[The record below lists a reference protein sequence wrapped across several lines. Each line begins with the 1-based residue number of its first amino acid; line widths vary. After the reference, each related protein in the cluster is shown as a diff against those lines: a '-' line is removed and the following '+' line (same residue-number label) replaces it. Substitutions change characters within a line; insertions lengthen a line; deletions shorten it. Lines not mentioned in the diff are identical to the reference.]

1 MLYLCVSTEKQTM
14 KNLILTFVAV
24 AILGLDISYS
34 QTTIGDVQFPTT
46 FKAGTTTL
54 QLNGGGIRKKLFL
67 DVYVEGLYL
76 QSHSKDGSAISKAN
90 EPQSVRIVI
99 TSSLVNSKNFIES
112 TKEGFQKST
121 AGNTKPI
128 QEKIDKF
135 LNLFLKYAIAK
146 GDVYDLTFLPMEGV
160 KVYRNHQYVD
170 VIPGLDFKAAL
181 FGIWLGPNPVDTK
194 LKAGLLGQ

>member
-1 MLYLCVSTEKQTM
+1 M
-14 KNLILTFVAV
+14 KNLILAFVAV
-24 AILGLDISYS
+24 AIFGLDFAYA
-34 QTTIGDVQFPTT
+34 QTTVGDVQFPTT
-46 FKAGTTTL
+46 FKAGDATL

-76 QSHSKDGSAISKAN
+76 QARSKDGNAIAKAN
-90 EPQSVRIVI
+90 EAQNVRIVI
-99 TSSLVNSKNFIES
+99 TSSLVNSNNFIES

-135 LNLFLKYAIAK
+135 LKLFLKYAIAK

-170 VIPGLDFKAAL
+170 VIPGLDFKTAL
-181 FGIWLGPNPVDTK
+181 YGIWLGSNPVDAK